1 MLSIPFG
8 VVGAILGHLILG
20 YDLTFTS
27 MFGIVALTGVVIND
41 SVVLMDYLNK
51 QYLLGLSKYDS
62 AIAAVQR
69 RFRPILLTTLSTSL
83 GLLPIL
89 LETSLQARFLIPM
102 VISLATGIIFATLII
117 LLLVPCLVIVVED
130 LKNLFRLNS

>member
-1 MLSIPFG
+1 MQLPCLS
-8 VVGAILGHLILG
+8 
-20 YDLTFTS
+20 
-27 MFGIVALTGVVIND
+27 M
-41 SVVLMDYLNK
+41 
-51 QYLLGLSKYDS
+51 YDS

-89 LETSLQARFLIPM
+89 LETSLQAKFLIPM